1 MIKLILSEWLKIKR
15 TSIKRITFL
24 LPFLISGCIIGY
36 IAVHKRGDHFEA
48 DIFETFFE
56 VWAIF
61 IIPIIISVF
70 AGQIVYEEELAG
82 SFNGFL
88 SERFSRYRLYLGKF
102 FIISIVCTITLI
114 LGTSV
119 FCIETAIFFPGT
131 VHIEIFFIAGVLLLL
146 VGILPLIAI
155 HLWISFVYGIGA
167 SIGMGI
173 IGLLMTTMIGGSELG
188 NSIWRFVPWAL
199 PIRLVKAIG
208 PYLEFS
214 ANMAKPPQ
222 LISSGWAT
230 TQLLSG
236 IISVIIYLIIMLGCG
251 IVWFYRWE
259 GRKHYE

>member
-1 MIKLILSEWLKIKR
+1 M
-15 TSIKRITFL
+15 
-24 LPFLISGCIIGY
+24 
-36 IAVHKRGDHFEA
+36 
-48 DIFETFFE
+48 
-56 VWAIF
+56 
-61 IIPIIISVF
+61 
-70 AGQIVYEEELAG
+70 
-82 SFNGFL
+82 
-88 SERFSRYRLYLGKF
+88 
-102 FIISIVCTITLI
+102 
-114 LGTSV
+114 
-119 FCIETAIFFPGT
+119 FCIGTAIFFPGT
-131 VHIEIFFIAGVLLLL
+131 FHIEIFFIAGVLLLL

-188 NSIWRFVPWAL
+188 NSIWQFVPWAL